1 MARSESKSTGKFFLI
16 FSIFI
21 AVYWSMV
28 RWVDLYYFAVTG
40 ALYEI
45 LWFPM
50 IACAFIVPVVVL
62 VLWGLQKFR
71 LRSFYF
77 YSFLILL
84 IPLSY
89 FLIFS

>member
-1 MARSESKSTGKFFLI
+1 
-16 FSIFI
+16 
-21 AVYWSMV
+21 MV

-50 IACAFIVPVVVL
+50 IVCAFIVPVVVL

-84 IPLSY
+84 VPLSY